1 MSYID
6 ASEVVRKAVVT
17 TLKGLGYTVNGNAFP
32 RVEVMSVTGQFGL
45 DKDNETEIVTVQLDV
60 ITQGTSPAQAILM
73 RKNIVEKFCL
83 TGLDGM
89 VGLISVYCALDM
101 DEDIHEI
108 DDVNEIYRR
117 ILRFEILTSKNI

>member
-17 TLKGLGYTVNGNAFP
+17 TLKGLGYTVNGNEFP
-32 RVEVMSVTGQFGL
+32 RVEVMSVTSSFGI
-45 DKDNETEIVTVQLDV
+45 DKDNETEIVTVQLDI
-60 ITQGTSPAQAILM
+60 ITSDTTPAQAIQM
-73 RKNIVEKFCL
+73 RTKIVEKFVL
-83 TGLDGM
+83 IGLDGM
-89 VGLISVYCALDM
+89 VGLTAIYCNLDM

-117 ILRFEILTSKNI
+117 ILRFNILTHK

>member
-6 ASEVVRKAVVT
+6 ASEVARKAVVT
-17 TLKGLGYTVNGNAFP
+17 TIKGLGYTVNGNAFP

-117 ILRFEILTSKNI
+117 ILRFNILTHK

>member
-17 TLKGLGYTVNGNAFP
+17 TLKGLGYTVNGNEFP
-32 RVEVMSVTGQFGL
+32 RVEVMSVTGSLGIN
-45 DKDNETEIVTVQLDV
+45 KDEDMEIVTVQLDV
-60 ITQGTSPAQAILM
+60 ITADTTPAQAILM

-101 DEDIHEI
+101 DEEIHEI

-117 ILRFEILTSKNI
+117 ILRFEILTHK

>member
-17 TLKGLGYTVNGNAFP
+17 TLKGLGYTVNGNEFP
-32 RVEVMSVTGQFGL
+32 RVEVMSVTGSLGIN
-45 DKDNETEIVTVQLDV
+45 KDEDMEIVTVKLDV
-60 ITQGTSPAQAILM
+60 ITADTTPAQAILM
-73 RKNIVEKFCL
+73 RKNIVEKFCF

-108 DDVNEIYRR
+108 NDVNEIYRR
-117 ILRFEILTSKNI
+117 ILRFEILTHKN

>member
-17 TLKGLGYTVNGNAFP
+17 TIKGLGYTVNGNAFP

-60 ITQGTSPAQAILM
+60 ITQGTSPAQAISM

-101 DEDIHEI
+101 DEEIHEI

-117 ILRFEILTSKNI
+117 ILRFNILTHKN

>member
-73 RKNIVEKFCL
+73 RSKIVEKFCL
-83 TGLDGM
+83 IGLDGM
-89 VGLISVYCALDM
+89 VGLTAVICELDM

-117 ILRFEILTSKNI
+117 ILRFEILTHK

>member
-6 ASEVVRKAVVT
+6 ASDVVRKAVVT

-32 RVEVMSVTGQFGL
+32 RVEIMSVTSSFGI

-117 ILRFEILTSKNI
+117 ILRFEILTHKN

>member
-17 TLKGLGYTVNGNAFP
+17 TIKGLGYTVNGNAFP
-32 RVEVMSVTGQFGL
+32 RVEVMSVTGSLGIN
-45 DKDNETEIVTVQLDV
+45 KDEDMEIVTVQLDV
-60 ITQGTSPAQAILM
+60 ITADTTPAKAILM

-83 TGLDGM
+83 IGLDGM

-117 ILRFEILTSKNI
+117 ILRFNILTHK

>member
-17 TLKGLGYTVNGNAFP
+17 TLKGLGYTVNGNALP
-32 RVEVMSVTGQFGL
+32 RVEVMSVTSSFGI

-117 ILRFEILTSKNI
+117 ILRFNILTHK

>member
-17 TLKGLGYTVNGNAFP
+17 TLNGLGYTVNGNAFP
-32 RVEVMSVTGQFGL
+32 RVEVMSVTSSLGIN
-45 DKDNETEIVTVQLDV
+45 KDEDMEIVTVQLDV
-60 ITQGTSPAQAILM
+60 ITADTTPAQAIQM
-73 RKNIVEKFCL
+73 RTKIVEKFVL
-83 TGLDGM
+83 IGLDGM
-89 VGLISVYCALDM
+89 VGLTAVYCNLDM

-117 ILRFEILTSKNI
+117 ILRFEILTHKN

>member
-17 TLKGLGYTVNGNAFP
+17 TIKGLGYTVNGNAFP
-32 RVEVMSVTGQFGL
+32 RVEIMSVTGSLGIN
-45 DKDNETEIVTVQLDV
+45 KDEDMEIVTVQLDV
-60 ITQGTSPAQAILM
+60 ITADTTPAQAIQM
-73 RKNIVEKFCL
+73 RAKIVEKFVL
-83 TGLDGM
+83 IGLDGI
-89 VGLISVYCALDM
+89 VGLTAVYCNLDM

-117 ILRFEILTSKNI
+117 ILRFEILTHK

>member
-60 ITQGTSPAQAILM
+60 ITQGTSPAQAISM

-117 ILRFEILTSKNI
+117 ILRFNILTHK

>member
-32 RVEVMSVTGQFGL
+32 RVEVMSVTGSLGIN
-45 DKDNETEIVTVQLDV
+45 KDEDMEIVTVQLDV
-60 ITQGTSPAQAILM
+60 ITADTTPAKAILM

-83 TGLDGM
+83 IGLDGM

-101 DEDIHEI
+101 DEEIHEI

-117 ILRFEILTSKNI
+117 ILRFNILTHK

>member
-17 TLKGLGYTVNGNAFP
+17 TIKGLGYTVNGNAFP
-32 RVEVMSVTGQFGL
+32 RVEVMSVTSQFG
-45 DKDNETEIVTVQLDV
+45 NEKELHDEIVTVQLDV
-60 ITQGTSPAQAILM
+60 ITADTTPAKAIQM
-73 RKNIVEKFCL
+73 RTKIVEKFCL
-83 TGLDGM
+83 IGLSGVIGLD
-89 VGLISVYCALDM
+89 LILCRLDM

-117 ILRFEILTSKNI
+117 LLRFEILTHKN

>member
-6 ASEVVRKAVVT
+6 ASDVVRKAVVT
-17 TLKGLGYTVNGNAFP
+17 TLKGLGYTVNGSAFP
-32 RVEVMSVTGQFGL
+32 RVEVMSVTGSLGIN
-45 DKDNETEIVTVQLDV
+45 KDEDMEIVTVQLDV
-60 ITQGTSPAQAILM
+60 ITADTTPAQVIQM
-73 RKNIVEKFCL
+73 RTKIVEKFVL
-83 TGLDGM
+83 IGLDGM

-117 ILRFEILTSKNI
+117 ILRFEILTHKN

>member
-32 RVEVMSVTGQFGL
+32 RVEVMSATGSLGIN
-45 DKDNETEIVTVQLDV
+45 KDEDMEIVTVQLDV
-60 ITQGTSPAQAILM
+60 ITADTTPAQAIQM
-73 RKNIVEKFCL
+73 RTKIVEKFVL
-83 TGLDGM
+83 IGLDGM
-89 VGLISVYCALDM
+89 VGLTAVYCNLDM
-101 DEDIHEI
+101 DEEIHEI

-117 ILRFEILTSKNI
+117 ILRFEILTHK

>member
-17 TLKGLGYTVNGNAFP
+17 TIKGLGYTVNGNAFP
-32 RVEVMSVTGQFGL
+32 RVEVMSVTGSLGIN
-45 DKDNETEIVTVQLDV
+45 KDEDMEIVTVQLDV
-60 ITQGTSPAQAILM
+60 ITQGTSPAQAILV

-83 TGLDGM
+83 IGLDGM

-117 ILRFEILTSKNI
+117 ILRFNILTHK

>member
-32 RVEVMSVTGQFGL
+32 RVEVMRVTSSFGI

-117 ILRFEILTSKNI
+117 ILRFEILTHKI

>member
-17 TLKGLGYTVNGNAFP
+17 TIKGLGYTVNGNAFP

-60 ITQGTSPAQAILM
+60 ITQGTSPAQAISM

-101 DEDIHEI
+101 DEEIHEI

-117 ILRFEILTSKNI
+117 ILRFEILTHKN

>member
-45 DKDNETEIVTVQLDV
+45 DKDNETELVTVQLDV
-60 ITQGTSPAQAILM
+60 ITADTTPAQAIQM
-73 RKNIVEKFCL
+73 RTKIVEKFVL
-83 TGLDGM
+83 IGLDGM
-89 VGLISVYCALDM
+89 VGLTAVYCNLDM

-117 ILRFEILTSKNI
+117 ILRFEILTHKN

>member
-32 RVEVMSVTGQFGL
+32 RVEVMSVTGQFG
-45 DKDNETEIVTVQLDV
+45 NEKELHDEIVTVQLDV
-60 ITQGTSPAQAILM
+60 ITADTTPTKAIQM
-73 RKNIVEKFCL
+73 RTKIVEKFCL
-83 TGLDGM
+83 IGLSGVIGLD
-89 VGLISVYCALDM
+89 LILCRLDM

-108 DDVNEIYRR
+108 NDVNEIYRR
-117 ILRFEILTSKNI
+117 LLRFEILTHKN

>member
-17 TLKGLGYTVNGNAFP
+17 TLKGLGYTVNGNEFP
-32 RVEVMSVTGQFGL
+32 RVEIMSVTGQFGL

-117 ILRFEILTSKNI
+117 ILRFNILTHK

>member
-17 TLKGLGYTVNGNAFP
+17 TLKGLGYTVNGNEFP
-32 RVEVMSVTGQFGL
+32 RVEVMSVTSSFGI

-60 ITQGTSPAQAILM
+60 ITQGTSPAQAIQM
-73 RKNIVEKFCL
+73 RTKIVEKFVL
-83 TGLDGM
+83 IGLDGM
-89 VGLISVYCALDM
+89 VGLTAVYCNLDM
-101 DEDIHEI
+101 DEEIHEI

-117 ILRFEILTSKNI
+117 ILRFEILTHKI

>member
-17 TLKGLGYTVNGNAFP
+17 TIKGLGYTVNGNAFP
-32 RVEVMSVTGQFGL
+32 RVEIMSVTGQFGL

-60 ITQGTSPAQAILM
+60 ITADTTPAQAILM
-73 RKNIVEKFCL
+73 RKNIVDKFVL
-83 TGLDGM
+83 IGLDGM
-89 VGLISVYCALDM
+89 VGLMAVYCNLDM

-117 ILRFEILTSKNI
+117 LLRFEILTHKI

>member
-83 TGLDGM
+83 IGLDGM
-89 VGLISVYCALDM
+89 VGLTAVYCALDM

-117 ILRFEILTSKNI
+117 ILRFNILTHK

>member
-6 ASEVVRKAVVT
+6 ASEVARKAVVT
-17 TLKGLGYTVNGNAFP
+17 TIKGLGYTVNGNAFP

-89 VGLISVYCALDM
+89 VGLIPVYCALDM

-117 ILRFEILTSKNI
+117 ILRFNILTHK

>member
-6 ASEVVRKAVVT
+6 DSEVVRKAVVT

-32 RVEVMSVTGQFGL
+32 RVEIMSVTGQFGL
-45 DKDNETEIVTVQLDV
+45 DKDNETEIVTVQLDI
-60 ITQGTSPAQAILM
+60 ITQGTSPAQVISM
-73 RKNIVEKFCL
+73 RKIIVEKFCL

-117 ILRFEILTSKNI
+117 ILRFNILTHK

>member
-17 TLKGLGYTVNGNAFP
+17 TIKGLGYTVNGNAFP
-32 RVEVMSVTGQFGL
+32 RVEIMSVTGQFGL

-60 ITQGTSPAQAILM
+60 ITQGTSPAQAIQM
-73 RKNIVEKFCL
+73 RTKIVEKFVL
-83 TGLDGM
+83 IGLDGM
-89 VGLISVYCALDM
+89 VGLTAVYCNLDM

-108 DDVNEIYRR
+108 NDVNEIYRR
-117 ILRFEILTSKNI
+117 ILRFEILTHKI

>member
-6 ASEVVRKAVVT
+6 ASDVVRKAVVT

-32 RVEVMSVTGQFGL
+32 RVEVMSVTSSLGIN
-45 DKDNETEIVTVQLDV
+45 KDEDMEIVTVQLDV
-60 ITQGTSPAQAILM
+60 ITVDTTPAKAIQM
-73 RKNIVEKFCL
+73 RKNIVEKFSL

-117 ILRFEILTSKNI
+117 ILRFNILTHK

>member
-17 TLKGLGYTVNGNAFP
+17 TLKGLGYTVNGNEFT
-32 RVEVMSVTGQFGL
+32 RVEVMSVTSSFGI

-83 TGLDGM
+83 IGLDGM
-89 VGLISVYCALDM
+89 IGLISVYCALDM

-117 ILRFEILTSKNI
+117 ILRFNILTHK